1 MYDIGTHWR
10 QDVMTSFLAMLVIA
24 MRTMTL
30 MTAVIVQVHHVTQ
43 VREVDRLVM
52 ICDVFEQ
59 T

>member
-1 MYDIGTHWR
+1 
-10 QDVMTSFLAMLVIA
+10 MTSFLAMLVIA

-43 VREVDRLVM
+43 VRKVDCLVM